1 MPSASQATQGRP
13 EHDQQNLKQ
22 QWLAILS
29 VAVGAFALVT
39 SEFLP
44 VGVLNDI
51 AAEMNISAGHAGLMV
66 TLPGIMAALAAP
78 FLSVI
83 IGAQDRRYL
92 LTSLTLIMIIA
103 NLTVSFASNFN
114 LLLLGRIL
122 LGISIGGFWATAI
135 ALSGRLAPRG
145 VSVAQATSI
154 IMVGVTLA
162 TVLGVPVGTWL
173 SDLMGWRMTFLVT
186 ALLGAPVLLAQIFL
200 LPRLDPDKAIRV
212 SDLPALFIN
221 PLARVGLIAVLLIGL
236 AHFAAY
242 TYVAPFFKHSAGFD
256 GPTIGSL
263 LLLYGIAGVFGNI
276 FAGFAAN
283 RSVRH
288 TLMLVGLMIGIST
301 VLFPYFATNLT
312 GAAMLIGLWGFAFG
326 AFPAC
331 ASIWMFVVAPKD
343 VERGMPLFV
352 AMFQVIIA
360 LGSFFG
366 GQIVD
371 QLGSSVLM
379 SLATALVGC
388 GLVTVL
394 VLGRNVSNHLAGDSA
409 DQAAVVSHH

>member
-1 MPSASQATQGRP
+1 MPSDSQAPSGLP
-13 EHDQQNLKQ
+13 EHHQQSVKQ

-29 VAVGAFALVT
+29 VSVGAFALVT

-44 VGVLNDI
+44 VGVLNDV
-51 AAEMNISAGHAGLMV
+51 ASDLGISAGHAGLMV

-78 FLSVI
+78 LLSVG
-83 IGAQDRRYL
+83 IGALDRRYL
-92 LTSLTLIMIIA
+92 LIGLTLIMIIA
-103 NLTVSFASNFN
+103 NAVVAYASDFN
-114 LLLLGRIL
+114 LLLFGRVL
-122 LGISIGGFWATAI
+122 LGVSIGGFWATAI
-135 ALSGRLAPRG
+135 ALSGRLAPKG
-145 VSVAQATSI
+145 VGVAQ
-154 IMVGVTLA
+154 A

-173 SDLMGWRMTFLVT
+173 SGLLGWRMTFLVT
-186 ALLGAPVLLAQIFL
+186 ALVGVPVLLAQILL
-200 LPRLDPDKAIRV
+200 LPRLNPDKAIRI

-221 PLARVGLIAVLLIGL
+221 PQARVGLIAVLLIGL

-242 TYVAPFFKHSAGFD
+242 TYVAPFFKQNAGFD

-263 LLLYGIAGVFGNI
+263 LLLYGVAGVVGNI

-288 TLMLVGLMIGIST
+288 TLLLVAVLIAIST
-301 VLFPYFATNLT
+301 ALFPYFATSLT
-312 GAAMLIGLWGFAFG
+312 GAAMLIALWGFAFG

-371 QLGSSVLM
+371 QLGSSVLL

-388 GLVTVL
+388 GFVTVL
-394 VLGRNVSNHLAGDSA
+394 VLGRNVSNRLAA
-409 DQAAVVSHH
+409 QAC

>member
-1 MPSASQATQGRP
+1 MPSASQTANGLP
-13 EHDQQNLKQ
+13 EHNQQSVKQ

-44 VGVLNDI
+44 VGVLNDV
-51 AAEMNISAGHAGLMV
+51 ATDLGISAGHAGLMV

-78 FLSVI
+78 LLSVG
-83 IGAQDRRYL
+83 IGALDRRYL
-92 LTSLTLIMIIA
+92 LIGLTLIMIIA
-103 NLTVSFASNFN
+103 NAVVAIASDFN
-114 LLLLGRIL
+114 LLLLGRVF

-135 ALSGRLAPRG
+135 GLSGRLAPKG

-154 IMVGVTLA
+154 IMFGVTLA

-173 SDLMGWRMTFLVT
+173 SGLMGWRMTFLIT
-186 ALLGAPVLLAQIFL
+186 ALMGIPVLLAQIFL
-200 LPRLDPDKAIRV
+200 LPRLNPEKAILIK
-212 SDLPALFIN
+212 DLPALIIN
-221 PLARVGLIAVLLIGL
+221 PLSRIGLIAVLFIGL

-242 TYVAPFFKHSAGFD
+242 TYVAPFFKNSSGFD

-263 LLLYGIAGVFGNI
+263 LLLYGAAGVLGNI

-283 RSVRH
+283 RSVRY
-288 TLMLVGLMIGIST
+288 TLLLVALMIGTST
-301 VLFPYFATNLT
+301 ALFPQFATHMS
-312 GAAMLIGLWGFAFG
+312 GAVVLIALWGFAFG

-343 VERGMPLFV
+343 VERGMPLFI
-352 AMFQVIIA
+352 ALFQVIIA

-371 QLGSSVLM
+371 QLGSAVLF
-379 SLATALVGC
+379 SLATVLVGC
-388 GLVTVL
+388 GFITVL
-394 VLGRNVSNHLAGDSA
+394 VLGRNVSNKLATQPS
-409 DQAAVVSHH
+409 